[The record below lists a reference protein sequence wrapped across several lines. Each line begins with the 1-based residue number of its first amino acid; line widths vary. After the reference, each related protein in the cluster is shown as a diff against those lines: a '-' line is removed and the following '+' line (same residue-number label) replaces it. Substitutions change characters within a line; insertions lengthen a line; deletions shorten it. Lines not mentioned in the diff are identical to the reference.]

1 MNPAGDSD
9 SNDYCSYKAE
19 VVGPNPTHRTGVQ
32 ARRAGYGRKRLMSK
46 PAVRAKGTKNHVPS
60 PLRGLWAKK
69 KTNRHQETSRA
80 GTRQRPDAGKEKRWI
95 LQKQQ
100 E

>member
-1 MNPAGDSD
+1 MVIALIKQRSSVRIRPTGLESKPAVRAMDAKDSCP
-9 SNDYCSYKAE
+9 SPF
-19 VVGPNPTHRTGVQ
+19 VRVMGT
-32 ARRAGYGRKRLMSK
+32 KRLMSK
-46 PAVRAKGTKNHVPS
+46 PICAGY
-60 PLRGLWAKK
+60 WAKK